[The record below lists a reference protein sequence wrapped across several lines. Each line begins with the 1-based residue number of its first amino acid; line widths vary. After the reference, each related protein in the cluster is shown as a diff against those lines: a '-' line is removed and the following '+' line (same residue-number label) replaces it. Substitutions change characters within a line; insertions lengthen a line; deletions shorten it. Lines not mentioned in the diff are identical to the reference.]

1 MGANLKLKGE
11 VEKRKEKTKKPPMK
25 LVGHAANFSDP
36 RRSCLINSGK
46 TNRDETLFFCLFNIF
61 FFFFFREYSHTCD
74 DASRYLFGLTQS
86 IKIK

>member
-61 FFFFFREYSHTCD
+61 FFFFSENTATHAMTPAATFS
-74 DASRYLFGLTQS
+74 ALPNLL
-86 IKIK
+86 K